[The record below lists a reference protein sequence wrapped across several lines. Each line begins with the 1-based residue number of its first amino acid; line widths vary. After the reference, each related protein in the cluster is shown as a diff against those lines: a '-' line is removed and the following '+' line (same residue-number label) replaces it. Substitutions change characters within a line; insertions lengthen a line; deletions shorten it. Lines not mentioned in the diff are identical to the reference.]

1 MPSRY
6 WRSTVAI
13 HCNGFYSPEQEA
25 TILGEL
31 AELRDVFPS
40 WVREVWVSLRSLDNG
55 DILICDTNVPYRS
68 YNISVSPDYFSYST
82 DQRKS
87 HLTHE
92 VVHAILGP
100 IVEWVSDRFI
110 EPMKESDERL
120 YAVIE
125 QEWRDRF
132 EGVTQE
138 WTYILERMMAKGEG
152 E

>member
-13 HCNGFYSPEQEA
+13 HHKGFDNPEQEA

-40 WVREVWVSLRSLDNG
+40 WVREVWVAMNRLSDD
-55 DILICDTNVPYRS
+55 DILTCRTSVPYRTC
-68 YNISVSPDYFSYST
+68 YIAVSPDYFSFT
-82 DQRKS
+82 EEQRKN

-92 VVHAILGP
+92 VIHTILAPVVDWG
-100 IVEWVSDRFI
+100 SDRFV
-110 EPMKESDERL
+110 EPLKESDEKV
-120 YAVIE
+120 YEIIE

-138 WTYILERMMAKGEG
+138 LTYIIERLMAKGEEG
-152 E
+152 